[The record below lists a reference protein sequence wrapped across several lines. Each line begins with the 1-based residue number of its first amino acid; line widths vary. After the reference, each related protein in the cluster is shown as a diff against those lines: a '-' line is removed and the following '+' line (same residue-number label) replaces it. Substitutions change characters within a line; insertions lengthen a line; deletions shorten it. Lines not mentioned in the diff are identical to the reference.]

1 MSSSDSQG
9 WSIDELA
16 QLVGV
21 PSRTIREYRTQGLL
35 PPPAKQ
41 GRLGVYDESHR
52 RRLELI
58 GRMQQRGYSL
68 AGMRDLFDAWDRGE
82 SLEDVIG
89 DTGLDEATSTLTAD
103 QLAAQIPALGAPEAL
118 DAAVD
123 AGLIHRA
130 GDGRWHVRAPS
141 LLALIDDAVAAGLP
155 LGEALRTAS
164 VMRQGARL
172 QAEQLATMLVTELW
186 DRSER
191 AELER
196 LTRRGRVLVARAA
209 AALLVDELGM
219 ALRRRAPSVG
229 SGKLESLID
238 TVRIGTAHH
247 DPTRDTEDPR

>member
-1 MSSSDSQG
+1 MSSPDSG

-16 QLVGV
+16 RLVGV

-35 PPPAKQ
+35 AAPRKL
-41 GRLGVYDESHR
+41 GRLGVYDDHHR

-89 DTGLDEATSTLTAD
+89 NTGLDEAASTLTD
-103 QLAAQIPALGAPEAL
+103 EQLAGRLPALATSEGR

-130 GDGRWHVRAPS
+130 GDRRWHVRAPS
-141 LLALIDDAVAAGLP
+141 LLALMEDAVAAGLP
-155 LGEALRTAS
+155 FDAALQTAA
-164 VMRQGARL
+164 VMRQGAHL

-191 AELER
+191 VELER
-196 LTRRGRVLVARAA
+196 LTRRARVLVARAA
-209 AALLVDELGM
+209 AALLVDELGL
-219 ALRRRAPSVG
+219 ALQRRASSVG
-229 SGKLESLID
+229 SGELESLID
-238 TVRIGTAHH
+238 TVRIGSAHP
-247 DPTRDTEDPR
+247 DPTRDTEDHS